1 MVLILTL
8 SICNGYPKQSSKCRS
23 KGQRMEQKIL
33 QILMKDNEQK
43 TIHSLRFTG
52 KLEQNKNNQG
62 LNQYKQISI
71 QVWKTQ
77 MYCN

>member
-1 MVLILTL
+1 
-8 SICNGYPKQSSKCRS
+8 
-23 KGQRMEQKIL
+23 
-33 QILMKDNEQK
+33 MKDNEQK